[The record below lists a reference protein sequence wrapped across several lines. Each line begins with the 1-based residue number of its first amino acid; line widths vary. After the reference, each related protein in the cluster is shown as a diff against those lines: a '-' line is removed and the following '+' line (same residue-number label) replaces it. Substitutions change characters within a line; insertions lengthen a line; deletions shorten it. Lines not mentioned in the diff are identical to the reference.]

1 MFCDADVTLK
11 KTDVGFRVKPVTSF
25 QRKTFNA
32 DVSLVYQLAEGEK
45 MNYKQPPKMT
55 RESMP
60 TPQDWNANITV
71 TIKYLQTGTSQ
82 EFVEENVLPPAE
94 WEARSKSNDCGL
106 PTSFLNSPVKKRS
119 FEDMVN
125 VRSPLSPIKTEPGL
139 RSPLFPAKK

>member
-1 MFCDADVTLK
+1 MT
-11 KTDVGFRVKPVTSF
+11 TF

-32 DVSLVYQLAEGEK
+32 DVALVYWLAEGEK
-45 MNYKQPPKMT
+45 MNYKQPPKMK

-71 TIKYLQTGTSQ
+71 TIKYLQTITSQ

-94 WEARSKSNDCGL
+94 WEARSKSNDCVL
-106 PTSFLNSPVKKRS
+106 FTSFLNSPVKKRS
-119 FEDMVN
+119 FN
-125 VRSPLSPIKTEPGL
+125 PIKTEPVL